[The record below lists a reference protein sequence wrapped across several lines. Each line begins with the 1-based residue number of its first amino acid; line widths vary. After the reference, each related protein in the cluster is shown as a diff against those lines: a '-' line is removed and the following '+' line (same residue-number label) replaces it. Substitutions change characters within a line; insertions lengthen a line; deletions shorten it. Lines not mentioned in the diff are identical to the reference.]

1 MRSCRDAELRS
12 SAGRGRP
19 LTRAE
24 AGKRAE
30 LAVAD
35 LLFARGFR
43 ILARNLR
50 LGALELDV
58 VAQRGPLVV
67 VVEVRTRG
75 EGARTRAFESI
86 DRMKRRR
93 LTYAVER
100 LWNRRFASASDVE
113 RIRIDA
119 AAVTFAEGTTQVEY
133 VEGAI
138 TA

>member
-1 MRSCRDAELRS
+1 M
-12 SAGRGRP
+12 
-19 LTRAE
+19 TRAE
-24 AGKRAE
+24 AGRRAE
-30 LAVAD
+30 IAVAD

-75 EGARTRAFESI
+75 EGAFTRAFESI
-86 DRMKRRR
+86 GRAKRRH
-93 LTYAVER
+93 LAHAVER
-100 LWNRRFASASDVE
+100 LWRRRLASARDVE

-119 AAVTFAEGTTQVEY
+119 AAVTFVGGTTRIEY
-133 VEGAI
+133 VEGAL

>member
-1 MRSCRDAELRS
+1 M
-12 SAGRGRP
+12 
-19 LTRAE
+19 TRAE
-24 AGKRAE
+24 AGRRAE
-30 LAVAD
+30 IAVAD

-58 VAQRGPLVV
+58 VARRGPLVV

-75 EGARTRAFESI
+75 EGALTRAFESI
-86 DRMKRRR
+86 GRTKRRH
-93 LTYAVER
+93 LAHAVER

-119 AAVTFAEGTTQVEY
+119 AAVTFAGGKTRVEY
-133 VEGAI
+133 VEGAL